1 MSGKVNITAQ
11 TWSTRWKTGMQNA
24 SSKMQEGVNSVTEAP
39 GVKAAAA
46 SALWL
51 TNVTKAEAKFA
62 KNVAAVSLES
72 WKNAY
77 IKKGIPA
84 ISNAATVAEP
94 KVQAAA
100 TKLIPVINGL
110 LNTIPARTA
119 TLDGNLARVRHMA
132 AGLQEAFA

>member
-1 MSGKVNITAQ
+1 MAGKVNISAA
-11 TWSTRWKTGMQNA
+11 TWASRWKSGMQNA
-24 SSKMQEGVNSVTEAP
+24 STKMQEGVNAVTEAP

-46 SALWL
+46 SGLWL

-62 KNVAAVSLES
+62 RNVAAVSLDS
-72 WKNAY
+72 WKNSY

-84 ISNAATVAEP
+84 ISNAASVAES
-94 KVQAAA
+94 KVNSAA
-100 TKLIPVINGL
+100 TKLIPVINNL
-110 LNTIPARTA
+110 LTTIPARTA

>member
-1 MSGKVNITAQ
+1 MSGKVNITATQ
-11 TWSTRWKTGMQNA
+11 WASRWKSGMQGA
-24 SSKMQEGVNSVTEAP
+24 STKMQEGVNAVTEAP

-51 TNVTKAEAKFA
+51 TNVSKAEAKFA
-62 KNVAAVSLES
+62 RNVAAVSLDA

-84 ISNAATVAEP
+84 ISNAATVAES
-94 KVQAAA
+94 KVNSAA
-100 TKLIPVINGL
+100 TKLIPVINNL
-110 LNTIPARTA
+110 LSTLPARTA

>member
-1 MSGKVNITAQ
+1 MAGKVNISAS
-11 TWSTRWKTGMQNA
+11 TWASRWKTGMQNA
-24 SSKMQEGVNSVTEAP
+24 STKMQEGVNAVTEAP

-62 KNVAAVSLES
+62 RNVAAVSLDS
-72 WKNAY
+72 WKNSY

-84 ISNAATVAEP
+84 ISNAATVAES
-94 KVQAAA
+94 KVNTAA
-100 TKLIPVINGL
+100 TKLIPVINNL
-110 LNTIPARTA
+110 LTTIPARTA

-132 AGLQEAFA
+132 AGLQEAFS